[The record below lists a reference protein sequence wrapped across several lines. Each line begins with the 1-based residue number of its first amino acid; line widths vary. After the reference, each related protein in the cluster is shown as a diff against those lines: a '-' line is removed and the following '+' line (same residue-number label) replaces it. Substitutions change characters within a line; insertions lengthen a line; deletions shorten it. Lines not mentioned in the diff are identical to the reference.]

1 MKILAFFLFTSFVL
15 NAQFYD
21 QFDCPVN
28 VNGRELAY
36 PFTGGFSNP
45 QFSEFDLNNDGKL
58 DLFIFDRQGNSSM
71 VLLRNDSGSL
81 HPFTLTKAFNRYLPL
96 SLDNFCLLNDFN
108 NDGVVDLFTSG
119 VPIGLAGIM
128 LFQGSKEDD
137 KYDFRVR
144 RMGRPDGWQNG
155 LWNKLNDAQ
164 VYVAPTDLPAIIDV
178 DFDGDL
184 DILSFDS
191 GGSYMV
197 YNRNFQVE
205 LGLSQDTMDLRIDDF
220 CFGKFEES
228 GLSQTIALSDNPALC
243 AFSPVP
249 FSDPNDVLKSGGAH
263 SGSTVTAIDS
273 DEDQDIDLLLGDLL
287 FNGLVYLN
295 NGGTPNEDWMT
306 SVDENFPSY
315 NISVNMPIFLG
326 SYNVDVDG
334 DGLKD
339 ILAAPNSPGLIQDF
353 ESIWYYQNRGVGNN
367 QFNFVQND
375 FIQDETIDFGS
386 FTAPVFVDYNADG
399 LMDILVGQGGSLT
412 GKDLNMSLVLFENK
426 GSKTIP
432 YFELVDDDYLGF
444 SEYITTSINPSP
456 CVGDIDNDGDI
467 DLIIGEWQGRL
478 YFYENIAGPH
488 LPLEFADPIY
498 NYKEINVGTGARPQ
512 IVDFNGDGLMDL
524 VIGEER
530 TNGFEITETDEFVSG
545 NINYFQNIGTSG
557 NPEFNNDI
565 LLSPNFNALGRIKTS
580 FATDN
585 SVDGGASP
593 FFFNL
598 NGRLNVVV
606 GSQIGRMVHYEFD
619 SDDPRK
625 QAILVNDFLGF
636 LKEGESSAP
645 SLYDID
651 NDGQLEVII
660 GNSRG
665 GLTFYNTDIDALTST
680 KDITTLQNTYFS
692 IIPNPATD
700 KITIDTDSVL
710 NIEIINIY
718 NAQGQK
724 FVCNKSGAQ
733 IDISNLI
740 PGVYFINIIGL
751 NFNLTEPFI
760 KIQ

>member
-249 FSDPNDVLKSGGAH
+249 FSDPN
-263 SGSTVTAIDS
+263 
-273 DEDQDIDLLLGDLL
+273 
-287 FNGLVYLN
+287 
-295 NGGTPNEDWMT
+295 
-306 SVDENFPSY
+306 
-315 NISVNMPIFLG
+315 
-326 SYNVDVDG
+326 
-334 DGLKD
+334 
-339 ILAAPNSPGLIQDF
+339 
-353 ESIWYYQNRGVGNN
+353 
-367 QFNFVQND
+367 
-375 FIQDETIDFGS
+375 
-386 FTAPVFVDYNADG
+386 
-399 LMDILVGQGGSLT
+399 
-412 GKDLNMSLVLFENK
+412 
-426 GSKTIP
+426 
-432 YFELVDDDYLGF
+432 
-444 SEYITTSINPSP
+444 
-456 CVGDIDNDGDI
+456 
-467 DLIIGEWQGRL
+467 
-478 YFYENIAGPH
+478 
-488 LPLEFADPIY
+488 
-498 NYKEINVGTGARPQ
+498 
-512 IVDFNGDGLMDL
+512 
-524 VIGEER
+524 
-530 TNGFEITETDEFVSG
+530 
-545 NINYFQNIGTSG
+545 
-557 NPEFNNDI
+557 
-565 LLSPNFNALGRIKTS
+565 
-580 FATDN
+580 
-585 SVDGGASP
+585 
-593 FFFNL
+593 
-598 NGRLNVVV
+598 
-606 GSQIGRMVHYEFD
+606 
-619 SDDPRK
+619 
-625 QAILVNDFLGF
+625 
-636 LKEGESSAP
+636 
-645 SLYDID
+645 
-651 NDGQLEVII
+651 
-660 GNSRG
+660 
-665 GLTFYNTDIDALTST
+665 
-680 KDITTLQNTYFS
+680 
-692 IIPNPATD
+692 
-700 KITIDTDSVL
+700 
-710 NIEIINIY
+710 
-718 NAQGQK
+718 
-724 FVCNKSGAQ
+724 
-733 IDISNLI
+733 
-740 PGVYFINIIGL
+740 
-751 NFNLTEPFI
+751 
-760 KIQ
+760 